1 LLNQNVFDVAVI
13 GAGVI
18 GLATAYELAQAGAS
32 VVVLE
37 RHSPGAGQST
47 KTGGG
52 IRLAHNSKMNVEL
65 TRKSLP
71 FWENFGA
78 RFGVD
83 PRYRETGHL
92 FLTQSIQNGSTLR
105 HQADLLANLNV
116 PVNLLDGPDVR
127 ARWPTLA
134 HVRAA
139 TGLHCPI
146 GGYLDH
152 HTVVAGYQRGLT
164 DVGVRLKLG
173 ARVED
178 VLIKGGEVKGV
189 TTSIGLFPA
198 KCVVNAAGPEAI
210 VIARYAG
217 LDIPFVSRRHEL
229 LIVQPTQPISSELPW
244 LIDTD
249 RQVHLRPDGGGRV
262 LIGGFMGQDKPTDP
276 QSYAQ
281 EYSTEWANRVR
292 VEVSK
297 AFGLTKADSEI
308 VEGWAGLYPG
318 TCDYL
323 PVLEMSLPGLI
334 TAAGFSGTGLMHA
347 PAIGKIV
354 ADMVS
359 GHTSGGIDISSLGSD
374 RFEQTTHVTETSGF

>member
-1 LLNQNVFDVAVI
+1 MNRNILDVVVI

-18 GLATAYELAQAGAS
+18 GLAAAYELAQVGKS

-37 RHSPGAGQST
+37 RHFPGAGQST

-52 IRLAHNSKMNVEL
+52 IQLAHNSKMNVEL
-65 TRKSLP
+65 TRMSLP
-71 FWENFGA
+71 FWEDFKA
-78 RFGVD
+78 HFGVD

-92 FLTQSIQNGSTLR
+92 FLTQSMKHVSTLR
-105 HQADLLANLNV
+105 DQADLLVNLDV
-116 PVNLLDGPDVR
+116 PIDLLDGPDISV
-127 ARWPTLA
+127 RWPDLA
-134 HVRAA
+134 QVRAA
-139 TGLHCPI
+139 IGLHCPI

-152 HTVVAGYQRGLT
+152 HTVVAGYQRGLK
-164 DVGVRLKLG
+164 DVGVRLELG

-178 VLIKGGEVKGV
+178 VCIQNGQVAGV
-189 TTSIGLFPA
+189 TTSVGPFSA
-198 KCVVNAAGPEAI
+198 RCVVNAAGPEAV

-217 LDIPFVSRRHEL
+217 LEIPFVSRRHDL
-229 LIVQPTQPISSELPW
+229 LIVRPTQPISSTLPW

-249 RQVHLRPDGGGRV
+249 RQVHLRPDGGGRA
-262 LIGGFMGQDKPTDP
+262 LIGGFMGRDEPTDP
-276 QSYAQ
+276 QSYARA
-281 EYSTEWANRVR
+281 YSTEWANRVR

-297 AFGLTKADSEI
+297 AFGLTKPDCEI

-318 TCDYL
+318 TNDYL
-323 PVLEMSLPGLI
+323 PVLETSLPGLI

-359 GHTSGGIDISSLGSD
+359 GHTSDGIDISSLGSD
-374 RFEQTTHVTETSGF
+374 RFKQTSHVAETSGF